1 MSPPPP
7 KPSERTLSGWLA
19 GRGRSFI
26 AAGRGL
32 VRLVRS
38 EPNFQIHVVA
48 AVVAVGL
55 GLCLGL
61 SQPEWLVLI
70 FAITLVLALEALN
83 SSVEKLTDFLE
94 PRWHPLARATKDL
107 AAAAVLVAS
116 IGAALIALGI
126 FGPRLWMVALRW
138 SGRG

>member
-1 MSPPPP
+1 MSPPSP
-7 KPSERTLSGWLA
+7 KLSERTLGGWLA

-38 EPNFQIHVVA
+38 EPNFQIHLVA
-48 AVVAVGL
+48 AAAAIGL
-55 GLCLGL
+55 GFWMGL
-61 SQPEWLVLI
+61 SKPEWLILI
-70 FAITLVLALEALN
+70 LTITLVLALEALN

-107 AAAAVLVAS
+107 AAAAVLVGS
-116 IGAALIALGI
+116 IGAAIVGLGI
-126 FGPRLWMVALRW
+126 FGPKLWLVALRVC
-138 SGRG
+138 GRG

>member
-1 MSPPPP
+1 VSPPPP
-7 KPSERTLSGWLA
+7 KLSERTPSAWLA
-19 GRGRSFI
+19 GRCRSFI

-38 EPNFQIHVVA
+38 EPNFQIHLLA

-55 GLCLGL
+55 GFWLGL
-61 SQPEWLVLI
+61 SKPEWLILI
-70 FAITLVLALEALN
+70 LTISLVLAMEALN

-116 IGAALIALGI
+116 IGAALIGLGI
-126 FGPRLWMVALRW
+126 FGPKLWLVAMRVW
-138 SGRG
+138 GRG

>member
-1 MSPPPP
+1 VSSPPP
-7 KPSERTLSGWLA
+7 KLSEPTLSGWLA

-38 EPNFQIHVVA
+38 EPNFQIHLVA
-48 AVVAVGL
+48 AAVAIGL
-55 GLCLGL
+55 GFWLGL
-61 SQPEWLVLI
+61 SKPEWLILI
-70 FAITLVLALEALN
+70 FTITLVLALEALN

-116 IGAALIALGI
+116 IGAALIGLGI
-126 FGPRLWMVALRW
+126 FGPKLWLVALRLW
-138 SGRG
+138 GRG